1 MEAKEPGPATPTCT
15 PPSTASPAWPT
26 PRPSMDEKA
35 STTIGFFCRA
45 RASMASPGSC
55 GSSPTTG
62 RTTAPRASSRTSR
75 PWPHAIRGSAP
86 TPHGTMARSSA
97 TTASW
102 PRSASTPAPTPHS
115 SSATTPSQPP
125 PVGPRCAARSD
136 SPSHRAHWP
145 GPRRPAGR
153 PRGGPGMWRRDRG
166 RCAHPQRRRWPRR
179 AGLST
184 WDDFE
189 TAFRMWSR
197 PVTL

>member
-102 PRSASTPAPTPHS
+102 PRSASTRVPTPQS
-115 SSATTPSQPP
+115 SSAVTPSRCGTTTTTTTDPTPP
-125 PVGPRCAARSD
+125 AATSLLPPASQHT
-136 SPSHRAHWP
+136 SPTS
-145 GPRRPAGR
+145 
-153 PRGGPGMWRRDRG
+153 
-166 RCAHPQRRRWPRR
+166 
-179 AGLST
+179 
-184 WDDFE
+184 
-189 TAFRMWSR
+189 
-197 PVTL
+197 

>member
-1 MEAKEPGPATPTCT
+1 MRRWLERVRPGCDAFLVSFALVVRPRYRIGAYGGKGARAGYTYLHTAIDGFSRLAYTEALD
-15 PPSTASPAWPT
+15 
-26 PRPSMDEKA
+26 DEKA

-125 PVGPRCAARSD
+125 PVG
-136 SPSHRAHWP
+136 
-145 GPRRPAGR
+145 RRL
-153 PRGGPGMWRRDRG
+153 
-166 RCAHPQRRRWPRR
+166 RR
-179 AGLST
+179 AGLCPHGT
-184 WDDFE
+184 
-189 TAFRMWSR
+189 
-197 PVTL
+197 TLKPLFACGAGP

>member
-1 MEAKEPGPATPTCT
+1 
-15 PPSTASPAWPT
+15 
-26 PRPSMDEKA
+26 MDEKA

-86 TPHGTMARSSA
+86 TPQGTMARSSA

-125 PVGPRCAARSD
+125 PVGRRCAARSD
-136 SPSHRAHWP
+136 SPSHRAHWS
-145 GPRRPAGR
+145 GPRQPAGR
-153 PRGGPGMWRRDRG
+153 PRDGPGTRRRDRG
-166 RCAHPQRRRWPRR
+166 RCARPQPRRRHRRPVRLPRYPH
-179 AGLST
+179 
-184 WDDFE
+184 
-189 TAFRMWSR
+189 TARLLAERLAPRPGSR
-197 PVTL
+197 PVPYSSPIGMGVPMCASKQGVGE

>member
-136 SPSHRAHWP
+136 SPSHRAHWS

-153 PRGGPGMWRRDRG
+153 PLDGPGRWLRDRD
-166 RCAHPQRRRWPRR
+166 RCAHSQPRRQLRR
-179 AGLST
+179 AGLCPHGT
-184 WDDFE
+184 
-189 TAFRMWSR
+189 
-197 PVTL
+197 TLKPLFACGAGP

>member
-45 RASMASPGSC
+45 RASMVSPGSC

-125 PVGPRCAARSD
+125 PVG
-136 SPSHRAHWP
+136 
-145 GPRRPAGR
+145 RRL
-153 PRGGPGMWRRDRG
+153 
-166 RCAHPQRRRWPRR
+166 RR

-189 TAFRMWSR
+189 TAFRLWSR

>member
-136 SPSHRAHWP
+136 SPSHRAHWS

-153 PRGGPGMWRRDRG
+153 PRGGPGMWRHDRDR
-166 RCAHPQRRRWPRR
+166 CARPHPRRRLRR
-179 AGLST
+179 AGLCPHG
-184 WDDFE
+184 
-189 TAFRMWSR
+189 M
-197 PVTL
+197 TLKPLFACGAGP

>member
-86 TPHGTMARSSA
+86 TPQGTMARSSA

-125 PVGPRCAARSD
+125 PAGPRCAAHSD
-136 SPSHRAHWP
+136 SPSPRAHWTGPRQSAGRPRDGP
-145 GPRRPAGR
+145 GPRRHD
-153 PRGGPGMWRRDRG
+153 RDR
-166 RCAHPQRRRWPRR
+166 CARPQPRRRLRGARLCPYGTVLKPFF
-179 AGLST
+179 ACGA
-184 WDDFE
+184 D
-189 TAFRMWSR
+189 
-197 PVTL
+197 P

>member
-125 PVGPRCAARSD
+125 PVGQRCAARSD
-136 SPSHRAHWP
+136 SPSHRAHWS

-153 PRGGPGMWRRDRG
+153 PRGGPGMWRRDRD
-166 RCAHPQRRRWPRR
+166 RCARPQPRRRLRR
-179 AGLST
+179 AGLCPHGT
-184 WDDFE
+184 
-189 TAFRMWSR
+189 
-197 PVTL
+197 TLKPLFACGAGP

>member
-15 PPSTASPAWPT
+15 PPSTAYPAWPT

-86 TPHGTMARSSA
+86 TPLHP
-97 TTASW
+97 TAQW
-102 PRSASTPAPTPHS
+102 QGRALQPHPGRGVPLHPHLHL
-115 SSATTPSQPP
+115 T
-125 PVGPRCAARSD
+125 AA
-136 SPSHRAHWP
+136 A
-145 GPRRPAGR
+145 PRRRRSPHPSAGGSEE
-153 PRGGPGMWRRDRG
+153 PDFVHMG
-166 RCAHPQRRRWPRR
+166 R
-179 AGLST
+179 L
-184 WDDFE
+184 
-189 TAFRMWSR
+189 
-197 PVTL
+197 